1 MYQVMAIYGY
11 PVHYTAPMFKQMS
24 NDSEIDLNVVYC
36 KTAEYDQPS
45 YDNDGNMVIG
55 NIKVLDGY
63 KYHFLKEL
71 IHAKTPAPQKLIN
84 PEVQSYIKQQKPDAI
99 IVGISYWSPTTWFTI
114 KEARKWKIP
123 LITRATVEKGRNRNT
138 ALKIIKKVVV
148 GKYCR
153 MMTSGIYES
162 EEQRNYLIEYG
173 MDSQSL
179 YMCPCAVDNEYF
191 QHLAE
196 RYDRKEAR
204 NRLNVSDDDTIVIA
218 FVGALS
224 ERKRPMDLIR
234 AVEKLQN
241 QGMDIVTLLIGKG
254 DKRDEIEEYICTH
267 HIKDVQMCG
276 FVKQEKLSEYLVAT
290 DLYVL
295 PSLNDASPKA
305 LNEAMNFSLPII
317 VSDGVETANE
327 MLNEGENGYL
337 FRAGDVEDLKNKIED
352 AIMSKRL
359 KEMGKKSKEIVEK
372 SGYAE
377 MIEGWKNAIKYALH
391 TK

>member
-1 MYQVMAIYGY
+1 
-11 PVHYTAPMFKQMS
+11 
-24 NDSEIDLNVVYC
+24 
-36 KTAEYDQPS
+36 
-45 YDNDGNMVIG
+45 
-55 NIKVLDGY
+55 
-63 KYHFLKEL
+63 
-71 IHAKTPAPQKLIN
+71 
-84 PEVQSYIKQQKPDAI
+84 
-99 IVGISYWSPTTWFTI
+99 
-114 KEARKWKIP
+114 
-123 LITRATVEKGRNRNT
+123 
-138 ALKIIKKVVV
+138 
-148 GKYCR
+148 
-153 MMTSGIYES
+153 
-162 EEQRNYLIEYG
+162 
-173 MDSQSL
+173 
-179 YMCPCAVDNEYF
+179 
-191 QHLAE
+191 
-196 RYDRKEAR
+196 
-204 NRLNVSDDDTIVIA
+204 
-218 FVGALS
+218 
-224 ERKRPMDLIR
+224 
-234 AVEKLQN
+234 
-241 QGMDIVTLLIGKG
+241 
-254 DKRDEIEEYICTH
+254 
-267 HIKDVQMCG
+267 MCG

>member
-1 MYQVMAIYGY
+1 MYDTDKVEYKQTIPSDYKLVLKYKEQVRSRYEGEVSFVCGYEAGCLGYSLYHQLKDHAVDCKILAPSTMAITNTHHVKTDKRDAANIARCLAFHTYSEVY
-11 PVHYTAPMFKQMS
+11 VP
-24 NDSEIDLNVVYC
+24 DSD
-36 KTAEYDQPS
+36 
-45 YDNDGNMVIG
+45 DNDVNLAF
-55 NIKVLDGY
+55 VLR
-63 KYHFLKEL
+63 
-71 IHAKTPAPQKLIN
+71 Q
-84 PEVQSYIKQQKPDAI
+84 
-99 IVGISYWSPTTWFTI
+99 
-114 KEARKWKIP
+114 
-123 LITRATVEKGRNRNT
+123 
-138 ALKIIKKVVV
+138 
-148 GKYCR
+148 GK
-153 MMTSGIYES
+153 
-162 EEQRNYLIEYG
+162 
-173 MDSQSL
+173 
-179 YMCPCAVDNEYF
+179 
-191 QHLAE
+191 
-196 RYDRKEAR
+196 RYDRKAAR

-337 FRAGDVEDLKNKIED
+337 FRAGDVANG
-352 AIMSKRL
+352 S
-359 KEMGKKSKEIVEK
+359 
-372 SGYAE
+372 Y
-377 MIEGWKNAIKYALH
+377 
-391 TK
+391 